1 MYTPRLLKIT
11 AANILIFIIK
21 KQTVIKHSKT
31 NIILIDIVKFNLVVL
46 GILLHYDS
54 WQEVFFVLAIY
65 LLIMLL
71 NIVLC
76 RLNALMDA
84 EREDVHKGYLP
95 LNFVCIIKNEVLI
108 NVYKR
113 IGLPL

>member
-1 MYTPRLLKIT
+1 M
-11 AANILIFIIK
+11 
-21 KQTVIKHSKT
+21 
-31 NIILIDIVKFNLVVL
+31 IDIVKFNLVVL

-54 WQEVFFVLAIY
+54 WQEGFFVLSIY

-95 LNFVCIIKNEVLI
+95 LNFVCIIK
-108 NVYKR
+108 K
-113 IGLPL
+113 

>member
-21 KQTVIKHSKT
+21 KHTVIKHSKT

-54 WQEVFFVLAIY
+54 WQEGF
-65 LLIMLL
+65 
-71 NIVLC
+71 
-76 RLNALMDA
+76 
-84 EREDVHKGYLP
+84 
-95 LNFVCIIKNEVLI
+95 
-108 NVYKR
+108 
-113 IGLPL
+113 

>member
-54 WQEVFFVLAIY
+54 WQEVLVLVIY

-84 EREDVHKGYLP
+84 EREDVHKRYLP
-95 LNFVCIIKNEVLI
+95 LNFVCIIK
-108 NVYKR
+108 K
-113 IGLPL
+113 

>member
-54 WQEVFFVLAIY
+54 WQEGFFCLSY
-65 LLIMLL
+65 LSVNYAVKHSSVQTKCL
-71 NIVLC
+71 NGC
-76 RLNALMDA
+76 
-84 EREDVHKGYLP
+84 
-95 LNFVCIIKNEVLI
+95 
-108 NVYKR
+108 
-113 IGLPL
+113 

>member
-31 NIILIDIVKFNLVVL
+31 NIILINIVKFNLVVL

-54 WQEVFFVLAIY
+54 W
-65 LLIMLL
+65 
-71 NIVLC
+71 
-76 RLNALMDA
+76 
-84 EREDVHKGYLP
+84 
-95 LNFVCIIKNEVLI
+95 
-108 NVYKR
+108 
-113 IGLPL
+113 

>member
-21 KQTVIKHSKT
+21 KQTVIKHYKT

-54 WQEVFFVLAIY
+54 WQEVFWS
-65 LLIMLL
+65 
-71 NIVLC
+71 
-76 RLNALMDA
+76 
-84 EREDVHKGYLP
+84 
-95 LNFVCIIKNEVLI
+95 
-108 NVYKR
+108 
-113 IGLPL
+113 

>member
-76 RLNALMDA
+76 RLWSLEKTMC
-84 EREDVHKGYLP
+84 V
-95 LNFVCIIKNEVLI
+95 
-108 NVYKR
+108 
-113 IGLPL
+113 

>member
-21 KQTVIKHSKT
+21 KQTVIKHYKT

-54 WQEVFFVLAIY
+54 WQEVFLS
-65 LLIMLL
+65 
-71 NIVLC
+71 
-76 RLNALMDA
+76 
-84 EREDVHKGYLP
+84 
-95 LNFVCIIKNEVLI
+95 
-108 NVYKR
+108 
-113 IGLPL
+113 

>member
-21 KQTVIKHSKT
+21 KQTFIKHSKT

-54 WQEVFFVLAIY
+54 WQEVF
-65 LLIMLL
+65 
-71 NIVLC
+71 
-76 RLNALMDA
+76 
-84 EREDVHKGYLP
+84 
-95 LNFVCIIKNEVLI
+95 
-108 NVYKR
+108 
-113 IGLPL
+113 

>member
-21 KQTVIKHSKT
+21 KQT

-54 WQEVFFVLAIY
+54 WQEGFWS
-65 LLIMLL
+65 
-71 NIVLC
+71 
-76 RLNALMDA
+76 
-84 EREDVHKGYLP
+84 
-95 LNFVCIIKNEVLI
+95 
-108 NVYKR
+108 
-113 IGLPL
+113 

>member
-21 KQTVIKHSKT
+21 KQAVIKYSKT

-54 WQEVFFVLAIY
+54 WQEVF
-65 LLIMLL
+65 
-71 NIVLC
+71 
-76 RLNALMDA
+76 
-84 EREDVHKGYLP
+84 
-95 LNFVCIIKNEVLI
+95 
-108 NVYKR
+108 
-113 IGLPL
+113 

>member
-21 KQTVIKHSKT
+21 KQTVIKHYKT

-54 WQEVFFVLAIY
+54 WQEVFWSWLSI
-65 LLIMLL
+65 
-71 NIVLC
+71 C
-76 RLNALMDA
+76 
-84 EREDVHKGYLP
+84 
-95 LNFVCIIKNEVLI
+95 
-108 NVYKR
+108 
-113 IGLPL
+113 

>member
-31 NIILIDIVKFNLVVL
+31 NIILIDIAKFNLVVL
-46 GILLHYDS
+46 GSCCIMIAGRR
-54 WQEVFFVLAIY
+54 VFVLAIC
-65 LLIMLL
+65 LLIMML

-84 EREDVHKGYLP
+84 EREDVHKGHLP
-95 LNFVCIIKNEVLI
+95 LNFVCIMKKVLC
-108 NVYKR
+108 
-113 IGLPL
+113 

>member
-31 NIILIDIVKFNLVVL
+31 NIILIDIAKFNLVVL

-54 WQEVFFVLAIY
+54 WQ
-65 LLIMLL
+65 
-71 NIVLC
+71 
-76 RLNALMDA
+76 
-84 EREDVHKGYLP
+84 
-95 LNFVCIIKNEVLI
+95 
-108 NVYKR
+108 
-113 IGLPL
+113 

>member
-21 KQTVIKHSKT
+21 KQTVIKYSKT

-54 WQEVFFVLAIY
+54 WQEVF
-65 LLIMLL
+65 
-71 NIVLC
+71 
-76 RLNALMDA
+76 
-84 EREDVHKGYLP
+84 GS
-95 LNFVCIIKNEVLI
+95 
-108 NVYKR
+108 
-113 IGLPL
+113 

>member
-21 KQTVIKHSKT
+21 KQTVIKHSKI

-54 WQEVFFVLAIY
+54 WQEVFWS
-65 LLIMLL
+65 
-71 NIVLC
+71 
-76 RLNALMDA
+76 
-84 EREDVHKGYLP
+84 
-95 LNFVCIIKNEVLI
+95 
-108 NVYKR
+108 
-113 IGLPL
+113 

>member
-21 KQTVIKHSKT
+21 KQTVIKHSKN

-54 WQEVFFVLAIY
+54 WQEVFWS
-65 LLIMLL
+65 
-71 NIVLC
+71 
-76 RLNALMDA
+76 
-84 EREDVHKGYLP
+84 
-95 LNFVCIIKNEVLI
+95 
-108 NVYKR
+108 
-113 IGLPL
+113 

>member
-31 NIILIDIVKFNLVVL
+31 NIILIDINLVVL

-54 WQEVFFVLAIY
+54 WQEVFWS
-65 LLIMLL
+65 
-71 NIVLC
+71 
-76 RLNALMDA
+76 
-84 EREDVHKGYLP
+84 
-95 LNFVCIIKNEVLI
+95 
-108 NVYKR
+108 
-113 IGLPL
+113 